1 MKGIKK
7 KADIFATAY
16 KKYKDIEDMND
27 LRKEKLT
34 LDEYDTVFDL
44 LKQMSDLKSK
54 GYTFKT
60 GVAEWFRRNKIHR
73 HDGQQ
78 QCKLHYFVTQLK
90 TLNIIQNILA
100 QQKRM

>member
-60 GVAEWFRRNKIHR
+60 GVAEWFKRKKFI
-73 HDGQQ
+73 
-78 QCKLHYFVTQLK
+78 VTMD
-90 TLNIIQNILA
+90 NNNVNYIISLPN
-100 QQKRM
+100 

>member
-16 KKYKDIEDMND
+16 KKYKDIEDMSD

-60 GVAEWFRRNKIHR
+60 GVAEWFKKNKFI
-73 HDGQQ
+73 
-78 QCKLHYFVTQLK
+78 VTMDSD
-90 TLNIIQNILA
+90 NVNYIISLPN
-100 QQKRM
+100 

>member
-16 KKYKDIEDMND
+16 KKYKDIEDMKD

-60 GVAEWFRRNKIHR
+60 GVAEWLKRNKFI
-73 HDGQQ
+73 
-78 QCKLHYFVTQLK
+78 VTMDS
-90 TLNIIQNILA
+90 NNVNYIISLPN
-100 QQKRM
+100 

>member
-16 KKYKDIEDMND
+16 KKYKDIEDMDD

-44 LKQMSDLKSK
+44 
-54 GYTFKT
+54 F
-60 GVAEWFRRNKIHR
+60 I
-73 HDGQQ
+73 
-78 QCKLHYFVTQLK
+78 VTMDS
-90 TLNIIQNILA
+90 NNVNYIISLPN
-100 QQKRM
+100 